1 MNDRVEML
9 KELDVWC
16 ARNAVE
22 GRFVMLP
29 HLHER
34 IARLIRDMDTQE
46 KKEVK
51 K

>member
-9 KELDVWC
+9 RELDVWC
-16 ARNAVE
+16 ARNSVE
-22 GRFVMLP
+22 GKFVMLP

-34 IARLIRDMDTQE
+34 IARLIREIDVQE